1 MERLTEL
8 EVINRMLLGIRLA
21 PVATVD
27 ELDSYSEGMI
37 ARGILRQV
45 MLDVL
50 IPGWN
55 FNTRRLV
62 LQPSPEGLVQAPSNT
77 IDIFVPQTATCE
89 VMMDTDGYLINL
101 SSLDMTKVFAG
112 PVDCYVVLGMDW
124 GQLPAPLQ
132 SLVLHKARLAFKL
145 EMKSEA
151 GADTSVIMQDIQRAE
166 AAAKSWDLRQK
177 RASMLDTLRMRQHVN
192 PSWPRGAE
200 YA

>member
-55 FNTRRLV
+55 FNTRRLM
-62 LQPSPEGLVQAPSNT
+62 LQPDPSGLIQAPSNT
-77 IDIFVPQTATCE
+77 IDLFVPQSAPCE

-101 SSLDMTKVFAG
+101 STTDMTKIFNS
-112 PVDCYVVLGMDW
+112 PVDCFVVFGMDW

-132 SLVLHKARLAFKL
+132 SLVLHRARLAFKL

-151 GADTSVIMQDIQRAE
+151 GADTGVINLDIQRAE
-166 AAAKSWDLRQK
+166 ALAKSWDLRQK